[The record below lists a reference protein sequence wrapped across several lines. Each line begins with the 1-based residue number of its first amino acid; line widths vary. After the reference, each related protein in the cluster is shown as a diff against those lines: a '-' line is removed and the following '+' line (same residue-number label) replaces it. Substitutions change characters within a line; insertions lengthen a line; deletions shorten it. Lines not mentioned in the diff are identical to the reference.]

1 MVIHR
6 TEQRPIYL
14 HHRVRL
20 GKTLEAFHQLG
31 QLRWVPALN
40 SDTNDRAD
48 RELHHF
54 HVVGLLEG
62 GDGSS
67 LHQELV
73 NTHQTADVAAGH
85 VLNGLSVATHHQD
98 GSICRKK
105 KPQQSQVNQ
114 LAGKFGDI
122 YLASFFDLKI
132 SNQKLQ
138 LSFMLS
144 WKRDRAYTHFH

>member
-105 KPQQSQVNQ
+105 NPSKVKSINWQESLETYILQAFLIS
-114 LAGKFGDI
+114 KFQTRNCN
-122 YLASFFDLKI
+122 S
-132 SNQKLQ
+132 
-138 LSFMLS
+138 LSC
-144 WKRDRAYTHFH
+144 